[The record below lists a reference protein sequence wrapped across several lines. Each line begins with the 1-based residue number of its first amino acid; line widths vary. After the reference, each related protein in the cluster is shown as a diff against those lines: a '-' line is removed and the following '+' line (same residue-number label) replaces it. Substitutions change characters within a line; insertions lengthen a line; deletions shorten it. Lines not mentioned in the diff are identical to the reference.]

1 MVVIL
6 YSATAFKVTGVDI
19 SKESIHFAKNHCE
32 SRNINFIEAS
42 ATDNLFDKNE
52 FDLICTFETIEH
64 LTSSQRNMFLENLV
78 KWIKKDGVILLST
91 PNKYVTSPFTDKPL
105 NKFHVLE
112 YTEISLLDELNNYF
126 YVRKFWAK
134 EL

>member
-1 MVVIL
+1 
-6 YSATAFKVTGVDI
+6 
-19 SKESIHFAKNHCE
+19 
-32 SRNINFIEAS
+32 
-42 ATDNLFDKNE
+42 
-52 FDLICTFETIEH
+52 
-64 LTSSQRNMFLENLV
+64 MFLENLV

-126 YVRKFWAK
+126 YVEEILGQRIINKFYLNYLVRKFISIIQK
-134 EL
+134 IIKTNFRIYEDRSGPLVEVYNHLFL